1 MVTRLA
7 TLIVV
12 LVLATG
18 ATALA
23 QASLAP
29 VSPTQLYPTRPV
41 TIVVPTGP
49 GGSMEMVARLLTPK
63 LEQRFGKPFVI
74 ENRPGAGTNIGAAA
88 VARSAPD
95 GHTLLMATSSTMA
108 INTSIYK
115 TLPFD
120 PEKNLMPIVLYAR
133 VPFVLVVNPS
143 SAMRTAA
150 DLVKLAKERP
160 GALSFGSSGVGTASH
175 LFAELFKTQ
184 TGIEVAHVP
193 YKSMAQPLNDVLG
206 GHLDYMFSDLSPALP
221 LVRDG
226 KLRALG
232 VTSATRVP
240 AANEIPTLSEAGV
253 PGYEAVAWLMIVT
266 RAGTPPDILARLHD
280 ELKAALA
287 QPEIRETI
295 SRSGMIPQDSPTPEE
310 LHRYVASETIRWGKI
325 VQAAGAAGIE

>member
-1 MVTRLA
+1 MVAMRFPA
-7 TLIVV
+7 LILG
-12 LVLATG
+12 LVLAAG
-18 ATALA
+18 APALA
-23 QASLAP
+23 ED
-29 VSPTQLYPTRPV
+29 YPTRPV

-49 GGSMEMVARLLTPK
+49 GGSMEMVARLLAPR
-63 LEQRFGKPFVI
+63 LEQRLGKPFVI
-74 ENRPGAGTNIGAAA
+74 ETRAGAGTNIGATA

-108 INTSIYK
+108 INASIYK

-120 PEKNLMPIVLYAR
+120 PQKDLMPIVLYAR

-143 SAMRTAA
+143 SPIETAA
-150 DLVKLAKERP
+150 DLVKLAKEKP
-160 GALSFGSSGVGTASH
+160 GTLSFGSSGIGTASH
-175 LFAELFKTQ
+175 LFADLFKTR

-206 GHLDYMFSDLSPALP
+206 GHLNYMFSDLSPALP

-240 AANEIPTLSEAGV
+240 AAAEIPTLAEAGV

-266 RAGTPPDILARLHD
+266 RAGTPPDILARLYD
-280 ELKAALA
+280 EMKAGLA
-287 QPEIRETI
+287 QSDIRETI
-295 SRSGMIPQDSPTPEE
+295 ARGGMIPQDSPTPAE
-310 LHRYVASETIRWGKI
+310 LQSYVASEAVRWGKI
-325 VQAAGAAGIE
+325 VQEAGAKGIE